1 MIIRRT
7 KVTEKKKAEAT
18 ASRKAKVTEKS
29 EPSKKGTKKA
39 PTAAMKKSD
48 GTVAKKAEAPSKAK
62 APIKTAGATNKRPTQ
77 KKTAAKTASRRKPV
91 SFGLDAPHA
100 QQVFLV
106 GCFNEWDPFATP
118 LSRNDEGRW
127 VCTVDIEPGEHQYRF
142 FVDDQWW
149 DDPCN
154 SYRCC
159 NEFGT
164 ENCIVIVED

>member
-1 MIIRRT
+1 VAEKTKEEITARKTAEAKVVKKSEPPKKMT
-7 KVTEKKKAEAT
+7 KVTPET
-18 ASRKAKVTEKS
+18 A
-29 EPSKKGTKKA
+29 TKKSQGPA
-39 PTAAMKKSD
+39 
-48 GTVAKKAEAPSKAK
+48 AKKAEAPSKTK
-62 APIKTAGATNKRPTQ
+62 APIKATATASKKSAPKKAAT
-77 KKTAAKTASRRKPV
+77 KTAPRSKSV

-106 GCFNEWDPFATP
+106 GCFNDWNPFATP

-127 VCTVDIEPGEHQYRF
+127 ACTIDVEPGEHQYRF
-142 FVDDQWW
+142 FVDNQWW

-164 ENCIVIVED
+164 ENCVIIVEE

>member
-1 MIIRRT
+1 VAQKT
-7 KVTEKKKAEAT
+7 NEEGKAPKA
-18 ASRKAKVTEKS
+18 AKAKVADKS
-29 EPSKKGTKKA
+29 QPSKRETKAAPKTGTKKSQEPA
-39 PTAAMKKSD
+39 AKKIEGLTKTKTPSKVTAAIGKK
-48 GTVAKKAEAPSKAK
+48 
-62 APIKTAGATNKRPTQ
+62 PTQ
-77 KKTAAKTASRRKPV
+77 KKTATKTAPRRKPV
-91 SFGLDAPHA
+91 SFGLDAPYA

-106 GCFNEWDPFATP
+106 GCFNDWNPFATP

-127 VCTVDIEPGEHQYRF
+127 VCTIDVEPGEHQYRF

-164 ENCIVIVED
+164 ENCIVIVEE